1 MLIEVSSAIT
11 KSTPL
16 LLIGLVRVPIL
27 GPLAAIQRNTIA
39 MKKIF
44 LFQIINLK
52 LIFFEIISLILDD
65 FKGNMKKDFL
75 VLNSEYTKISIDR
88 NSKKTTHL

>member
-1 MLIEVSSAIT
+1 
-11 KSTPL
+11 
-16 LLIGLVRVPIL
+16 
-27 GPLAAIQRNTIA
+27 

>member
-1 MLIEVSSAIT
+1 
-11 KSTPL
+11 
-16 LLIGLVRVPIL
+16 LIGLVRVPIL

-75 VLNSEYTKISIDR
+75 VLISEYTKISVDI
-88 NSKKTTHL
+88 NSKKTIHL